1 MKRKGIIGS
10 LLAVVGVIIVVFS
23 FSSRINRFMEMH
35 VDRSRNNAQAI
46 DRNIVEVFEDIEA
59 NLQYI
64 IYKPH
69 FERMEHFYNE
79 TGDISQLAR
88 KVKENILSQD
98 KHVSDMLI
106 LENNQ
111 ILYSTREVY
120 DYTFIGVNGRDN
132 ICFCTRDNIEYEI
145 GIICHKD
152 NLSYMLVLDAESFF
166 ESVGN
171 EKNQMQDGV
180 LLLDADAKF
189 LMYSHE

>member
-88 KVKENILSQD
+88 KVKDGEID
-98 KHVSDMLI
+98 PDAIDMEL
-106 LENNQ
+106 
-111 ILYSTREVY
+111 
-120 DYTFIGVNGRDN
+120 
-132 ICFCTRDNIEYEI
+132 
-145 GIICHKD
+145 
-152 NLSYMLVLDAESFF
+152 F
-166 ESVGN
+166 ESELYTADLPEVDFMIRTSGEIRLSN
-171 EKNQMQDGV
+171 FLLYQLAYAEFYQTDVLWPDFDKKAYDEALLAYTKRNRRFGGV
-180 LLLDADAKF
+180 
-189 LMYSHE
+189 